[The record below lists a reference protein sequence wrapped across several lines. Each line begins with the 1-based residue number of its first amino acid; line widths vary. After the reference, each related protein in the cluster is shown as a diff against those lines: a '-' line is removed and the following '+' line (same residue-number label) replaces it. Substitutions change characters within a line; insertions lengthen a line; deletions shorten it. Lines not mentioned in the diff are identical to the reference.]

1 MALVEATVCKR
12 LEATYGSRVRLAQR
26 VRLNGS
32 FPGRTSGDG
41 EVLVFALTDH
51 PKECR
56 CYVWEEDGQV
66 HRVLGDDPASD
77 ALRAAIE
84 EHEDEVEQASRSGF
98 GRAQSTARRRAS
110 GKRTS
115 NPSIR
120 RDLPPREESVRKML
134 QIRHTHRR

>member
-12 LEATYGSRVRLAQR
+12 LEATYGSRARLAQR

-32 FPGRTSGDG
+32 LPGRTCGDG

-51 PKECR
+51 PDGCR

-84 EHEDEVEQASRSGF
+84 ADEDEAGAGLR
-98 GRAQSTARRRAS
+98 
-110 GKRTS
+110 
-115 NPSIR
+115 
-120 RDLPPREESVRKML
+120 
-134 QIRHTHRR
+134 